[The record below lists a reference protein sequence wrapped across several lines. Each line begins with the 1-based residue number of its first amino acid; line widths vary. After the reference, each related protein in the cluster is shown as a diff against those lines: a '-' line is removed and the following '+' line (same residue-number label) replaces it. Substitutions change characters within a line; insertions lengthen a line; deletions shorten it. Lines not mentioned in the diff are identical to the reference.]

1 MEYSSEQKILIL
13 FHQCVNL
20 FSRRR
25 ESVGG
30 FPVGQARILHILEES
45 DGLSQKELAEKLHIR
60 QPSLTELL
68 RKLASGG
75 YVTLRQNKEDKRI
88 TNVFRTG
95 KGKKAVDGIIAD
107 NEKLASEVTAAL
119 SAREQTTLI
128 KLLERLFASLEKTG
142 DKNHEP
148 HERHEPL
155 P

>member
-30 FPVGQARILHILEES
+30 FPAGQARILHILEES

-60 QPSLTELL
+60 QPSLSELL
-68 RKLASGG
+68 GKLASGG
-75 YVTLRQNKEDKRI
+75 YVALRQNKDDKRI
-88 TNVFRTG
+88 TNVFRTS

-107 NEKLASEVTAAL
+107 NEKLANEVATAL
-119 SAREQTTLI
+119 SAEDQTVLI
-128 KLLERLFASLEKTG
+128 ELLERLFASMEKP
-142 DKNHEP
+142 NA
-148 HERHEPL
+148 
-155 P
+155 